1 MIEKIKALPRKTL
14 SRTGILLLII
24 TVGSEEIVSGSV
36 ALTIMQGM
44 FLVVGLL
51 LLMMA
56 TDKKKAEKALEAKE
70 ESTGKSIAKKA
81 KVRR

>member
-1 MIEKIKALPRKTL
+1 
-14 SRTGILLLII
+14 
-24 TVGSEEIVSGSV
+24 
-36 ALTIMQGM
+36 MQGM
-44 FLVVGLL
+44 FLVAGLL